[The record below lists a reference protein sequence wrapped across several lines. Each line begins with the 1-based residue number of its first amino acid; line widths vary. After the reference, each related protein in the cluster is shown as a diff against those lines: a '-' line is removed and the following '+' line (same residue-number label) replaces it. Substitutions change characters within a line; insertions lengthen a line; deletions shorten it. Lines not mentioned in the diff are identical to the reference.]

1 MSNKHLVQAIE
12 IDCYNTDDAHFV
24 AKNRNAAFQI
34 VYVIKG
40 NGFIHMN
47 GNHKPYKAGG
57 LMLLS
62 PTDTYHFEIS
72 VPTEFVYI
80 KLNNSFIKEYPR
92 LQMDCLECL
101 LYHAS
106 LVSGCVMN
114 NKADMQMVSNIVE
127 ALMYERKEGD
137 LYSSDLVMHYVNA
150 LIVIAARN
158 IARLKPKEL
167 QPNADRRVQDM
178 IAFIQSNIH
187 YPEKLRL
194 LHIAKLYGMSTSYL
208 GRYFKNHCG
217 ETIQQFIADYRLRL
231 IEHRLRF
238 SDLRVTEIAGE
249 FGFTDESHLNKFW
262 KKYRQ
267 ISLTNYRKELKAVML
282 EIE

>member
-1 MSNKHLVQAIE
+1 MLNRNLVQSIE
-12 IDCYNTDDAHFV
+12 IDCYTANDGNFIG
-24 AKNRNAAFQI
+24 KNRNAAFQI
-34 VYVIKG
+34 VYVITG

-47 GNHKPYKAGG
+47 GNQKPYKTGG
-57 LMLLS
+57 LMLLA
-62 PTDTYHFEIS
+62 PTDTYHFEVS

-80 KLNNSFIKEYPR
+80 KLNNNFIKEYPR

-101 LYHAS
+101 LHHAS

-127 ALMYERKEGD
+127 SLLYEKRERD
-137 LYSSDLVMHYVNA
+137 LYSSDLVLHYVNA

-167 QPNADRRVQDM
+167 QPTADRRVQEM
-178 IAFIQSNIH
+178 IGFIQSNIH

-194 LHIAKLYGMSTSYL
+194 LHIAKEYGMSAHYL
-208 GRYFKNHCG
+208 SRYFKNHCG

-238 SDLRVTEIAGE
+238 SDLRITEIARE

-267 ISLTNYRKELKAVML
+267 NSLSNFRKALKTVMA
-282 EIE
+282 